1 VKIRVADLH
10 PGPLWKNF
18 DVLTRTPR
26 PTRHEEQIRAH
37 LLNIGGG
44 LGLET
49 LGDEAGNVI
58 IRKPATGS
66 RQGTTPVI
74 LQGHQ
79 DMVPQANAGTT
90 HDFAKDPIRTVV
102 DGEWVRAEGTT
113 LGADNGIG
121 VAAII
126 GILESR
132 DISHGPLE
140 ALFTSNEE
148 SGMDG
153 AFGLEAGVLR
163 GRILINT
170 DSEEEGELCIGCSG
184 GINAT
189 SRFPCTWEKASGDW
203 AAYRLSVTGLRG
215 GHSGVDIHRG
225 RGNAI
230 SLLFRVLGLAG
241 REYGLRIAE
250 LDAGNMRNAIPRE
263 AFATVGVPTDL
274 ARTFQSSIDA
284 LVGVFHGE
292 LEGIEPSICISAE
305 RIADAPDQW
314 IDTETQ
320 DRCIDA
326 ICACP
331 TGVVGMSETISGL
344 VETST
349 NLSIVRIRSDCIEV
363 CSLVRSSV
371 DSALEALCDNIALLF
386 GQAGARTEFGGR
398 YPGWQPDPSSAILAR
413 VRSVYL
419 EKFGKSAHI
428 GAIHAGLECGILGN
442 TYPDLDMISLGPTIR
457 DPHSPDERVHIT
469 SVSRFWEL
477 LTGTLERIQ

>member
-1 VKIRVADLH
+1 MKVRVADLR

-18 DVLTRTPR
+18 AALTRIPR
-26 PTRHEEQIRAH
+26 PTRHEEQIRSH
-37 LLNIGGG
+37 LLHVGSI

-49 LGDEAGNVI
+49 LVDDSGNVI
-58 IRKPATGS
+58 IRKPATGN
-66 RQGTTPVI
+66 RQGATPVI

-79 DMVPQANAGTT
+79 DMVPQANAGTR
-90 HDFAKDPIRTVV
+90 HDFSIDPIRAVV

-132 DISHGPLE
+132 DIAHGPLE

-153 AFGLEAGVLR
+153 AFGLKAGVLE

-170 DSEEEGELCIGCSG
+170 DSEEEGELCIGCAG
-184 GINAT
+184 GINVT
-189 SRFPCTWEKASGDW
+189 SLFPCTREKVRGDW
-203 AAYRLSVTGLRG
+203 AVYRLSVTGLRG
-215 GHSGVDIHRG
+215 GHSGVDIHRN

-230 SLLFRVLGLAG
+230 SLLFRILKETAG
-241 REYGLRIAE
+241 ECGLRISE

-263 AFATVGVPTDL
+263 AFATVGVPAEL
-274 ARTFQSSIDA
+274 VQTFQSSLKAMERAIHKEWEEREPAISIDVEPVA
-284 LVGVFHGE
+284 E
-292 LEGIEPSICISAE
+292 L
-305 RIADAPDQW
+305 PDQW
-314 IDTETQ
+314 IDVGIQE
-320 DRCIDA
+320 RCVDA
-326 ICACP
+326 VGACP
-331 TGVVGMSETISGL
+331 TGVVRMSEIIPGL

-349 NLSIVRIRSDCIEV
+349 NLSIVRLGSGGIEV

-371 DSALEALCDNIALLF
+371 DSALEAVCGKIERLF
-386 GQAGARTEFGGR
+386 TLAGASTEFDGR
-398 YPGWQPDPSSAILAR
+398 YPGWQPEPSSAILGL

-419 EKFGKSAHI
+419 ERIGKPARI

-442 TYPDLDMISLGPTIR
+442 TYPELDMISLGPTIR
-457 DPHSPDERVHIT
+457 YPHSPDERVHIP
-469 SVSRFWEL
+469 SVSRFWDL